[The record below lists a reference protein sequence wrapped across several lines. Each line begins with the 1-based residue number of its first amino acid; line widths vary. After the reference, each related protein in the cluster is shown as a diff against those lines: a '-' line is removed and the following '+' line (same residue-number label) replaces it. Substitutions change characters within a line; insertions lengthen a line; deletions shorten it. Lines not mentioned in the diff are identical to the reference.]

1 MALAAQFDDLPADSR
16 QARAPRR
23 LLRMEATGMLPTGE
37 RAEVLVHNV
46 SATGLLLECG
56 TDLEVG
62 ETIEVELPQAGP
74 VAAEIVWTSA
84 ALFGCRFDEPLSDAI
99 LSAAQLRGV
108 TGVGVGLGA
117 GDSLAGADLLG
128 LHLPNM
134 GLPSLLR
141 ELRRERG
148 MTLGQLATRLGVSK
162 PTVWAWEQGKS
173 RPVPERIDA
182 IAAALDVAPEVLLP
196 ERAVQGLPA
205 LLARCREQIAEAVGA
220 DPDSIRISVDL

>member
-16 QARAPRR
+16 LTRAPRR
-23 LLRMEATGMLPTGE
+23 LLRMQATGTLPTGE

-46 SATGLLLECG
+46 SATGLLLECSI
-56 TDLEVG
+56 DLQVG

-74 VAAEIVWTSA
+74 VSAEVVWSSA
-84 ALFGCRFDEPLSDAI
+84 ALFGCRFDEAVSDAI

-108 TGVGVGLGA
+108 TGEGVGELPA
-117 GDSLAGADLLG
+117 AADASG
-128 LHLPNM
+128 LNLPNM
-134 GLPSLLR
+134 GLPALLR

-182 IAAALDVAPEVLLP
+182 IAAALDVAPEVLQP
-196 ERAVQGLPA
+196 ERAAQGLPA

-220 DPDSIRISVDL
+220 DPDRIRISVER